1 MKRMAV
7 ACAVF
12 LSVLLLCSCV
22 SMSESDY
29 DKAIRDAYDEGYR
42 AAEQE
47 LSESCY
53 QAGYDDGYR
62 QSMKDAGEVSQDSYH
77 AGYSDGF
84 YAGQVDVADQIALQY
99 ELWDSEDIKS
109 WLEEGNMTIDEFL
122 DYYGEIRE
130 AIFAY
135 LY

>member
-1 MKRMAV
+1 MKRFAV
-7 ACAVF
+7 LCAVG
-12 LSVLLLCSCV
+12 LLVLLLCSCV

-62 QSMKDAGEVSQDSYH
+62 QSMEDAGEVSQDSYH
-77 AGYSDGF
+77 AG
-84 YAGQVDVADQIALQY
+84 
-99 ELWDSEDIKS
+99 
-109 WLEEGNMTIDEFL
+109 
-122 DYYGEIRE
+122 
-130 AIFAY
+130 
-135 LY
+135 